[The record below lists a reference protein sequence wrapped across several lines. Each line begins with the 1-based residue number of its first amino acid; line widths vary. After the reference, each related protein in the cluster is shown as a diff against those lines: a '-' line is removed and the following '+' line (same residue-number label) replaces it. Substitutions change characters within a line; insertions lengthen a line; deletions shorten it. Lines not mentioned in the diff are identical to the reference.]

1 MVGTW
6 TMLDGRGA
14 VRVAGPD
21 ARDFLQ
27 RVITQDVALVGP
39 ARAAWGALLTPQGKF
54 LHEFFLVEHDGAL
67 LLDGEATRCAD
78 LAQRLSRYRLRAQVT
93 VTPEPAFAVAAAW
106 GDGAAAALGLPAG
119 RGAARPF
126 AGGIAFNDPRREG
139 LGSRVLAP
147 REGLP
152 TAMAAAGL
160 TGGDHAGWD
169 RMRLASAV
177 PDGSRDIEIDKSVL
191 LEANFDLFDGID
203 WAKGCYIGQEVTA
216 RTRYRGL
223 LKRRLVG
230 VTIDGPVPAPGT
242 PVTLDGR
249 EIGEMRSAAG
259 KRGLALL
266 RLDALA
272 GTAGSSLCAGDAN
285 LLADALPMAARES

>member
-1 MVGTW
+1 
-6 TMLDGRGA
+6 MLEDRGA
-14 VRVAGPD
+14 VGVAGPE

-27 RVITQDVALVGP
+27 RVITQDVEKVGP
-39 ARAAWGALLTPQGKF
+39 GRAAWGALLTPQGKF
-54 LHEFFLVEHDGAL
+54 LHEFFLVEHAGAL
-67 LLDGEATRCAD
+67 LLDGEAARCAD
-78 LAQRLSRYRLRAQVT
+78 LAQRLSRYRLRARVT

-126 AGGIAFNDPRREG
+126 AGGVAYNDPRHDG
-139 LGSRVLAP
+139 LGTRILAP
-147 REGLP
+147 RDGLAA
-152 TAMAAAGL
+152 AMAAAGL
-160 TGGDHAGWD
+160 ATGNPADWD
-169 RMRLASAV
+169 RLRLICGV
-177 PDGSRDIEIDKSVL
+177 PDGSRDLEINKSVL
-191 LEANFDLFDGID
+191 LEANFDLLDGID
-203 WAKGCYIGQEVTA
+203 WAKGCYIGQEITA

-230 VTIDGPVPAPGT
+230 VAIDGPMPAPGT

-259 KRGLALL
+259 GHGLALL

-272 GTAGSSLCAGDAN
+272 GVPGSPLFAGEARI
-285 LLADALPMAARES
+285 LPAPLSEASGAS